1 MLKVHNWFLL
11 IILSASSLINSE
23 CHYEKTASSLEIK
36 NGQMEVGDNG
46 IVKFESAVTTEE
58 K

>member
-23 CHYEKTASSLEIK
+23 CHDEKTGSSLEIK

-46 IVKFESAVTTEE
+46 IIKFTRI
-58 K
+58 